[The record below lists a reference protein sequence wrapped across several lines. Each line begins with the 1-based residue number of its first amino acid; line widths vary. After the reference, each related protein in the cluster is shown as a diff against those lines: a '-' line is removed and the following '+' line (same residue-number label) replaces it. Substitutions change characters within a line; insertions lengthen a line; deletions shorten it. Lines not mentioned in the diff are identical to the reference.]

1 MSASRLQSHL
11 GSLRALLMTALQR
24 LGDPADTESLHEMRV
39 VLRRLRT
46 LLRPLKHSGQAGLL
60 RDVAAGVFRQTNS
73 LRDDEVL
80 QEELVRNGMHVAA
93 AARQAQQRLDRQALM
108 DSPGLA
114 GLIAAWPADSVTCL
128 PAPSRRRRR
137 GLKQKM
143 RRESVKARRRLQRQ
157 LRQPAPDLHA
167 VRLAIKH
174 LRYRLLARGHA
185 SPSLLVQLE
194 RGQEV
199 LGQWHDHD
207 AWLLRAVTEPDLQ
220 GCIDR
225 WRHEKAVLQAS
236 WLPLR
241 DGLLLVLQR

>member
-1 MSASRLQSHL
+1 MSADRLQSHL

-24 LGDPADTESLHEMRV
+24 LGDPADTESLHKMRV
-39 VLRRLRT
+39 VLRRLRL
-46 LLRPLKHSGQAGLL
+46 LLRPLKRSAQAGVL
-60 RDVAAGVFRQTNS
+60 RDAAAVVFRQTNS

-80 QEELVRNGMHVAA
+80 LGELVRNGMHVAA
-93 AARQAQQRLDRQALM
+93 AARQVQQMRDRQALV

-114 GLIAAWPADSVTCL
+114 RLIAAWPDDGVACL
-128 PAPSRRRRR
+128 SLPSRRRRR
-137 GLKQKM
+137 NLKQQM
-143 RRESVKARRRLQRQ
+143 RRESVKARRILRRQ
-157 LRQPAPDLHA
+157 LRQPAPDLHE
-167 VRLAIKH
+167 VRLAIKR
-174 LRYRLLARGHA
+174 LRYRLLAKGHV

-207 AWLLRAVTEPDLQ
+207 VWLLRAVTEPDLQ

-225 WRHEKAVLQAS
+225 WQHEKAVLQAC

-241 DGLLLVLQR
+241 DGLLLVL

>member
-1 MSASRLQSHL
+1 MSAERLQSHL
-11 GSLRALLMTALQR
+11 GSLRALLVTAMQR

-39 VLRRLRT
+39 VLRRLRM
-46 LLRPLKHSGQAGLL
+46 LLRPLKRSGQAGLL
-60 RDVAAGVFRQTNS
+60 RDAAADVFRQTNS

-80 QEELVRNGMHVAA
+80 LEELVRNGMQAAA
-93 AARQAQQRLDRQALM
+93 AARQMQQRLDRQALM
-108 DSPGLA
+108 DSSGLA
-114 GLIAAWPADSVTCL
+114 GLMAAWPAEGVACL
-128 PAPSRRRRR
+128 SAPSRRRRR
-137 GLKQKM
+137 SLKHKL
-143 RRESVKARRRLQRQ
+143 RRESVKARRRLRQQ
-157 LRQPAPDLHA
+157 LRQPAPDLHE
-167 VRLAIKH
+167 VRLAIKR

-220 GCIDR
+220 ACVER
-225 WRHEKAVLQAS
+225 WRHEKAALQAC

-241 DGLLLVLQR
+241 DGLLLVL